1 MEQQKTEAEKLD
13 QEMRNIIEEARVI
26 IPGVQALF
34 GFQTIVVFNDRFATL
49 ETFAKA
55 CHTLGLGMVMVSIA
69 MLMTPPVY
77 YRACAGQPTR
87 HMAKVASLMIR
98 GCLVPLALGLSL
110 DMFTVLFVVS
120 KSLWLSINAAA
131 VTLILFAVLWYV
143 VPVSD
148 RKRYQPD
155 NRGL

>member
-1 MEQQKTEAEKLD
+1 MEKQKTELQKLD
-13 QEMRNIIEEARVI
+13 DEMRKIIEEARVI

-34 GFQTIVVFNDRFATL
+34 GFQTIVVFNERFASL
-49 ETFAKA
+49 ELFAKT
-55 CHTLGLGMVMVSIA
+55 CHTLGLGMVMISIA

-77 YRACAGQPTR
+77 YRACAGCPTG
-87 HMAKVASLMIR
+87 HMVRISSKMIR

-120 KSLWLSINAAA
+120 NSLWLSSSAAL
-131 VTLILFAVLWYV
+131 VTLLLFAGLWYV
-143 VPVSD
+143 LPVSD

-155 NRGL
+155 NPGL